1 MCKQSTRTIS
11 VEVVPFFLEV
21 ETNKDLVKK
30 IFSKIKKT
38 PADITAY
45 EDLFSLCRNIEQEDF
60 SLAHSTNEELRKEI
74 SEAIKRREN
83 TSNNKKSPMLLS
95 MENTIQDRPRRKG
108 NSRGG
113 GGDRRFKSRRTC
125 SCAMPVNGRGAAGN
139 RESGRGTR
147 KGSR

>member
-1 MCKQSTRTIS
+1 M
-11 VEVVPFFLEV
+11 EV

-95 MENTIQDRPRRKG
+95 MENTIQDRPRRKH
-108 NSRGG
+108 NS
-113 GGDRRFKSRRTC
+113 
-125 SCAMPVNGRGAAGN
+125 MI
-139 RESGRGTR
+139 
-147 KGSR
+147 